1 VETSIN
7 NKKILI
13 PSFSTT
19 SAIFSQHLV
28 ILKDLKRRIEGLRQA
43 YVRQREEARSWELVD
58 KIIEVLDKG
67 CKFLEFPTTNP
78 A

>member
-1 VETSIN
+1 
-7 NKKILI
+7 
-13 PSFSTT
+13 
-19 SAIFSQHLV
+19 LV

-67 CKFLEFPTTNP
+67 CKFLEFPMTNP